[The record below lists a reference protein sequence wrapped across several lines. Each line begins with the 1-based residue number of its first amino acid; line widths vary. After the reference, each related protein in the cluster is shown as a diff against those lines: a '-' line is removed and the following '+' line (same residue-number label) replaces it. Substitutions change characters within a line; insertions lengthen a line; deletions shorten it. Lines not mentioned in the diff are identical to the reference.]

1 MPPLGVPRRRSLLFT
16 AIVSLLAGALAAC
29 SSATLTEVVPS
40 PTQTSPDLAAR
51 LTPAIE
57 QAMKDFNIPGAIV
70 GISVPGKVEYVKTFG
85 TSNRATNEPMSLDDH
100 VRIGSVTK
108 TFTGTAVLQLVDQKR
123 VRLNDPIAKYVAGIP
138 KGDQITL
145 QMLGEMR
152 SGIFPYTSDEQFIKR
167 FMTEIGQGP
176 SAFTVT
182 AQELVD
188 VALKHPLN
196 FEPGTK
202 FEYSNT
208 NLVLLGMVVEK
219 VTGQPLSGYLKQHV
233 IDPLRLAQT
242 SYPSSGNMPVPFAHG
257 ETNQTADGKVADAT
271 FWNPSWGNAAGAMIS
286 THADLKTWA
295 AALGKGTLLSKP
307 TQASRIDGK
316 EVGPGTTY
324 GFAIFNNHGWLGHN
338 GSIPGYTTVA
348 MSIPDQDATLV
359 INATT
364 DIAKDGK
371 SPADYLANVVTTI
384 ATPDTVYALP
394 G

>member
-1 MPPLGVPRRRSLLFT
+1 
-16 AIVSLLAGALAAC
+16 
-29 SSATLTEVVPS
+29 
-40 PTQTSPDLAAR
+40 
-51 LTPAIE
+51 
-57 QAMKDFNIPGAIV
+57 MKDFNVPGAIV

-85 TSNRATNEPMSLDDH
+85 IGDKATNEPMDLDDH

-123 VRLNDPIAKYVAGIP
+123 VRLTDPISKYVGGIP

-145 QMLGEMR
+145 RMLGEMR
-152 SGIFPYTSDEQFIKR
+152 SGIFPYTSDEQFGKR

-176 SAFTVT
+176 SAFAVT

-188 VALKHPLN
+188 IAAKHPLN

-208 NLVLLGMVVEK
+208 NTVLLGMVVEK
-219 VTGQPLSGYLKQHV
+219 VTGQPLAEYLKQHV
-233 IDPLRLAQT
+233 IDALRLAQT
-242 SYPSSGNMPVPFAHG
+242 SYPTSGNMPAPFAHG

-286 THADLKTWA
+286 TYADLKTWA
-295 AALGKGTLLSKP
+295 VALGKGTLLSQQTQRNRVQG
-307 TQASRIDGK
+307 TQAA
-316 EVGPGTTY
+316 PGEFY
-324 GFAIFNNHGWLGHN
+324 GFAIFGTHGWVGHN

-359 INATT
+359 VSATT

-371 SPADYLANVVTTI
+371 HPADYLANVVTTI
-384 ATPDTVYALP
+384 ATPDHVYALP
-394 G
+394 S